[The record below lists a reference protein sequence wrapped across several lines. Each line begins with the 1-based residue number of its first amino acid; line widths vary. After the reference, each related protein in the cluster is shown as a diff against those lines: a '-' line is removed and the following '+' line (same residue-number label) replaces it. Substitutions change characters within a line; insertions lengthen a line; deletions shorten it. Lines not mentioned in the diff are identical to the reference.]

1 MNLSYDIA
9 CFFSNHFKE
18 ILKHFGCLAV
28 HITLAPDFYTKPRQV
43 DCGPM
48 GFRTL
53 PAITNIEGTHY
64 TCVTFSST
72 SFSSTLSLKP
82 RNILPFPSHTSASSV
97 SCPGFWLLVL
107 IWMHF
112 LLRYISHNSETI
124 SATTMS
130 LEFFPMSLSVNT
142 PSCLR

>member
-1 MNLSYDIA
+1 MSYDIA
-9 CFFSNHFKE
+9 SSLQNNSKNE
-18 ILKHFGCLAV
+18 IIRHLECLF
-28 HITLAPDFYTKPRQV
+28 TLRWLLISIYTKPRQFG
-43 DCGPM
+43 CGPM
-48 GFRTL
+48 GFRALPTIANKVGTFYTRVTL
-53 PAITNIEGTHY
+53 
-64 TCVTFSST
+64 SST
-72 SFSSTLSLKP
+72 SFSSKLSLKP
-82 RNILPFPSHTSASSV
+82 RNILPFPSQTSASSV

-112 LLRYISHNSETI
+112 LLRYISHNSEII